1 MMARRNLQITN
12 MPNLKIRINIAR
24 NAEIGHFDSDRV
36 ESETIREVMDEI
48 LSDKRLSIE
57 RMFNGHVIPK

>member
-1 MMARRNLQITN
+1 MQITN
-12 MPNLKIRINIAR
+12 MPNLKIRLNIAR
-24 NAEIGHFDSDRV
+24 NAEIGHFDSNRV

-48 LSDKRLSIE
+48 LSDNIE

>member
-1 MMARRNLQITN
+1 